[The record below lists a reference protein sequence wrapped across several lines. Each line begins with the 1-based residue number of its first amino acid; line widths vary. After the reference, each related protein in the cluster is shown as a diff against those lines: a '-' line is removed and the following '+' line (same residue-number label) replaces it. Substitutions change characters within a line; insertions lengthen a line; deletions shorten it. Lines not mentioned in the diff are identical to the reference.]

1 MDFIRRLRL
10 ISGDLMRELQMDL
23 ISGEKLEK
31 MTSMEKIRLILDKVK
46 TGRIV
51 VLESGLTPDEEVR
64 LIEMTMS
71 EIQFDEFSG
80 IEIESYPVKREN
92 SFLNKILGKNV
103 KGRMTVI
110 GPANQLRTI
119 EKNQYQISTKLSV
132 GD

>member
-1 MDFIRRLRL
+1 
-10 ISGDLMRELQMDL
+10 MDL
-23 ISGEKLEK
+23 ISGEKLER

-51 VLESGLTPDEEVR
+51 VLESGLSPDEEVR

-71 EIQFDEFSG
+71 EIRMDEFSG

-92 SFLNKILGKNV
+92 SFFNKILGKNV

-110 GPANQLRTI
+110 GPANQLRTV

>member
-1 MDFIRRLRL
+1 MI
-10 ISGDLMRELQMDL
+10 LMREVHMDL

-64 LIEMTMS
+64 LIEMTMT
-71 EIQFDEFSG
+71 EIRVDEFSG
-80 IEIESYPVKREN
+80 IEIETYPAKKEG
-92 SFLNKILGKNV
+92 SFLDRIFGRSL
-103 KGRMTVI
+103 KGRMTII
-110 GPANQLRTI
+110 GPANQIRTI
-119 EKNQYQISTKLSV
+119 EKDKYQISTKVSV

>member
-1 MDFIRRLRL
+1 M
-10 ISGDLMRELQMDL
+10 GEVQMDL
-23 ISGEKLEK
+23 VSGEKLEN

-64 LIEMTMS
+64 LIEMTMT
-71 EIQFDEFSG
+71 EIRVDEFSG
-80 IEIESYPVKREN
+80 IEIESYPAKKEG
-92 SFLNKILGKNV
+92 SFFDKIFGRNI
-103 KGRMTVI
+103 KGRLTVI

-119 EKNQYQISTKLSV
+119 EKDKYQISTKVSV

>member
-1 MDFIRRLRL
+1 
-10 ISGDLMRELQMDL
+10 MDL
-23 ISGEKLEK
+23 VSGEKLEN

-64 LIEMTMS
+64 LIEMTMT
-71 EIQFDEFSG
+71 EIRVDEFSG
-80 IEIESYPVKREN
+80 IEIESYPSKKEGSLFDRLFGR
-92 SFLNKILGKNV
+92 SI
-103 KGRMTVI
+103 KGRLTVI

-119 EKNQYQISTKLSV
+119 EKDKYQISTKVSV

>member
-1 MDFIRRLRL
+1 
-10 ISGDLMRELQMDL
+10 MDL
-23 ISGEKLEK
+23 ISGEKLER

-51 VLESGLTPDEEVR
+51 VLESGLTPEEEVR
-64 LIEMTMS
+64 LIEMTMT
-71 EIQFDEFSG
+71 EIRVDEFSG
-80 IEIESYPVKREN
+80 IEIESYPARKEG
-92 SFLNKILGKNV
+92 SILARIFGKGA

-119 EKNQYQISTKLSV
+119 EKDQFQISTKVSV

>member
-1 MDFIRRLRL
+1 M
-10 ISGDLMRELQMDL
+10 ISMREVQMDL

-46 TGRIV
+46 NGKIV
-51 VLESGLTPDEEVR
+51 VLECGLTSDEEVR
-64 LIEMTMS
+64 LIEMTMT
-71 EIQFDEFSG
+71 EIRVDEFSG
-80 IEIESYPVKREN
+80 IEIESYPSKKEG
-92 SFLNKILGKNV
+92 SFLDRIFGRAL

-119 EKNQYQISTKLSV
+119 EKDKYQISTKVSV

>member
-1 MDFIRRLRL
+1 MQ
-10 ISGDLMRELQMDL
+10 EVQMDL

-64 LIEMTMS
+64 LIEMTMT
-71 EIQFDEFSG
+71 EIRVDEFSG
-80 IEIESYPVKREN
+80 IEIESYPTKKGG
-92 SFLNKILGKNV
+92 SFFDKLLGKS

-119 EKNQYQISTKLSV
+119 EKDQYQISTKVSV

>member
-1 MDFIRRLRL
+1 
-10 ISGDLMRELQMDL
+10 MREVQMDL

-51 VLESGLTPDEEVR
+51 VLESGLSPEEEVR
-64 LIEMTMS
+64 LIEMTMT
-71 EIQFDEFSG
+71 EIRVDEFSG
-80 IEIESYPVKREN
+80 IEIESYPVRKEG
-92 SFLNKILGKNV
+92 SFFDRIFGRSI

-119 EKNQYQISTKLSV
+119 EKDQYQISTKVSI

>member
-1 MDFIRRLRL
+1 MI
-10 ISGDLMRELQMDL
+10 LMREVQMDL

-46 TGRIV
+46 NGKIV
-51 VLESGLTPDEEVR
+51 VLECGLTSDEEVR
-64 LIEMTMS
+64 LIEMTMT
-71 EIQFDEFSG
+71 EIRVDEFSG
-80 IEIESYPVKREN
+80 IEIESYPSKKEG
-92 SFLNKILGKNV
+92 SFLDKIFGRTL

-119 EKNQYQISTKLSV
+119 EKDKYQISTKVSV

>member
-1 MDFIRRLRL
+1 VI
-10 ISGDLMRELQMDL
+10 LMREVQMDL
-23 ISGEKLEK
+23 ISGEKMER

-51 VLESGLTPDEEVR
+51 VLESALTPEEEVR
-64 LIEMTMS
+64 LIEMTMT
-71 EIQFDEFSG
+71 EIRMDEFSG
-80 IEIESYPVKREN
+80 IEIESYPSRKEGSLLDRL
-92 SFLNKILGKNV
+92 FGRAV

-119 EKNQYQISTKLSV
+119 EKDQYQISTKVSV

>member
-1 MDFIRRLRL
+1 
-10 ISGDLMRELQMDL
+10 MRELQMDL
-23 ISGEKLEK
+23 ISGEKLEG

-46 TGRIV
+46 TGKIV

-71 EIQFDEFSG
+71 EIRLDEFSG
-80 IEIESYPVKREN
+80 IEIESYPSKKES
-92 SFLNKILGKNV
+92 SFLDRIFGRSL

-119 EKNQYQISTKLSV
+119 EKDQYQISTKVSV

>member
-1 MDFIRRLRL
+1 MIK
-10 ISGDLMRELQMDL
+10 MREVQMDL
-23 ISGEKLEK
+23 ISGEKFEK

-64 LIEMTMS
+64 LIEMTMT
-71 EIQFDEFSG
+71 EIRVDEFSG
-80 IEIESYPVKREN
+80 IEIESYPSRKEG
-92 SFLNKILGKNV
+92 SFFDKLFGRTI

-119 EKNQYQISTKLSV
+119 EKDKYQIITKVSM

>member
-1 MDFIRRLRL
+1 
-10 ISGDLMRELQMDL
+10 MREVQMDL
-23 ISGEKLEK
+23 ISGEKLER

-51 VLESGLTPDEEVR
+51 ILESGLTPDEEVR

-71 EIQFDEFSG
+71 EIRLDEFSG
-80 IEIESYPVKREN
+80 IEIESYPVRKDG
-92 SFLNKILGKNV
+92 SFLNKLLGKNV

>member
-1 MDFIRRLRL
+1 VI
-10 ISGDLMRELQMDL
+10 LMREVDMDL

-46 TGRIV
+46 KGKIV
-51 VLESGLTPDEEVR
+51 VLENGLTSDEEVR
-64 LIEMTMS
+64 LIEITMT
-71 EIQFDEFSG
+71 EIRVDEFSG
-80 IEIESYPVKREN
+80 IEIESYPSKKEG
-92 SFLNKILGKNV
+92 SFLDRIFGRTL

-119 EKNQYQISTKLSV
+119 EKDKYQISTKVSV

>member
-1 MDFIRRLRL
+1 VI
-10 ISGDLMRELQMDL
+10 LMREVQMDL

-46 TGRIV
+46 NGKIV
-51 VLESGLTPDEEVR
+51 VLECGLTSEEEVR
-64 LIEMTMS
+64 LIEMTMT
-71 EIQFDEFSG
+71 EIRVDEFSG
-80 IEIESYPVKREN
+80 IEIESYPSKKGG
-92 SFLNKILGKNV
+92 SFLDKIFGRAL

-119 EKNQYQISTKLSV
+119 EKDKYQISTKVSV

>member
-1 MDFIRRLRL
+1 
-10 ISGDLMRELQMDL
+10 MREVHMDL

-46 TGRIV
+46 NGRIV
-51 VLESGLTPDEEVR
+51 VLESGLTSDEEVR
-64 LIEMTMS
+64 LIEMTMT
-71 EIQFDEFSG
+71 EIRVDEFSG
-80 IEIESYPVKREN
+80 IEIESYHSKKEG
-92 SFLNKILGKNV
+92 SFLDKIFGRAI

-119 EKNQYQISTKLSV
+119 EKDKYQISTKVSV

>member
-1 MDFIRRLRL
+1 MI
-10 ISGDLMRELQMDL
+10 LMREVQIDL

-31 MTSMEKIRLILDKVK
+31 MTSMEKIRLILDEVK
-46 TGRIV
+46 NGKIV
-51 VLESGLTPDEEVR
+51 VLESGLTSEEEVR

-71 EIQFDEFSG
+71 EIRVDEFSG
-80 IEIESYPVKREN
+80 IEIESYPSKKEG
-92 SFLNKILGKNV
+92 SFLDKIFGRAL

-119 EKNQYQISTKLSV
+119 EKDKYQISTKVSV